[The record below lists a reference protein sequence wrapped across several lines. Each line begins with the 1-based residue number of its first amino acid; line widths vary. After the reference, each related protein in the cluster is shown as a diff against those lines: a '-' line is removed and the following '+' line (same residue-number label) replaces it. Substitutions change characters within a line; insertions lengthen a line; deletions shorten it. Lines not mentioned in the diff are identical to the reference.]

1 MSNPLVDTTTLIAVE
16 SLFRKGK
23 HDPWGVQLAGDL
35 ADLVIYGDT
44 VRCGLGLPNDNR
56 DEDGLADRP
65 KLFGNLSKRDSAV
78 FQIERYSTEEP
89 LTIKEEYL
97 TECVPRFESYAKTH
111 RTELKQWIALH
122 SRDWIRSYHATHVQR
137 RYVYSV
143 EALRARMNL
152 EQLSTNTGIEVDD
165 LCYVFD
171 VILRFPIYGALT
183 GSNER
188 YLNHPIRDAFPLPTM
203 ESSSELVPQVPV
215 AWSSAV
221 SRLAKSLTQDEY
233 EVLLHEMRGTVRDL
247 GLHTMRAGSVSQEMI
262 REIAAKVRLPPRI
275 RRFQQ
280 ARDAAVDALNV
291 GAVLVAP
298 LGLAATVL
306 SCSKY
311 LWNGG
316 LPRSAASIRWLRW
329 TMQWETE
336 NQATERR

>member
-23 HDPWGVQLAGDL
+23 HDPWGLQLAGDL

-44 VRCGLGLPNDNR
+44 VRCGLGLPNDTR
-56 DEDGLADRP
+56 QEDDLADRP
-65 KLFGNLSKRDSAV
+65 KLFGNLSRRDTAV
-78 FQIERYSTEEP
+78 FQIEKYSTEEP
-89 LTIKEEYL
+89 LTIKAEYL
-97 TECVPRFESYAKTH
+97 TECAPRFELYAKTH
-111 RTELKQWIALH
+111 RSELKQWISLH
-122 SRDWIRSYHATHVQR
+122 ARDWIRSYHAAHVQR

-143 EALRARMNL
+143 EALRACMNL
-152 EQLSTNTGIEVDD
+152 EQLSTDTGIAADD

-188 YLNHPIRDAFPLPTM
+188 YLNHPIRNAFPLPTM
-203 ESSSELVPQVPV
+203 VSSSEVAPHIPV
-215 AWSSAV
+215 AWAGAV

-233 EVLLHEMRGTVRDL
+233 AALLHEMRGTVRDH
-247 GLHTMRAGSVSQEMI
+247 GLHKMRPGSDLRELV
-262 REIAAKVRLPPRI
+262 REIAATVRLPPRI
-275 RRFQQ
+275 RKFQQ

-291 GAVLVAP
+291 GAVLFAP
-298 LGLAATVL
+298 LGLVATAL

-311 LWNGG
+311 LWSGG

-336 NQATERR
+336 TQATERR